1 MVAWACERRI
11 RRTASQCISMWAA
24 IASESAYFRRAA
36 AQKLLVRYV
45 IAPFT
50 HWKDLTLYKSQVCL
64 VVSGMVE
71 KARRRL
77 EKGCFEV
84 RR

>member
-1 MVAWACERRI
+1 MCERRV

-24 IASESAYFRRAA
+24 FASESAYLRRAA

-50 HWKDLTLYKSQVCL
+50 HWKDLVLYKAQVCL
-64 VVSGMVE
+64 VMSGMIE
-71 KARRRL
+71 KARQRL
-77 EKGCFEV
+77 ERECFEV
-84 RR
+84 